1 MRAIRYVLGLTL
13 FTVWYGGKVIV
24 AALFG
29 LRRKHGGLF
38 DDSQQRWARALLRW
52 HGIAV
57 VVVDGER
64 INRAAPAVY
73 ISNHASF
80 IDIWAL
86 LATLPGSIRFVAKK
100 EFFRLP
106 IIGLAMKAMGHVFI
120 DRANR
125 SSAFSSYD
133 AAAEAIRSGT
143 SVVVFAEG
151 TRSRTG
157 KLLPFK
163 KGPFVLAVAAE
174 VPIIPVCCAHT
185 FDLLPKG
192 SWSPKRGTVEV
203 RIGEPIPTKGLSYE
217 ARDELAS
224 SSRAQVL
231 SLGAKE

>member
-1 MRAIRYVLGLTL
+1 
-13 FTVWYGGKVIV
+13 F

-29 LRRKHGGLF
+29 LRQKHGGLF

-52 HGIAV
+52 HRIEV
-57 VVVDGER
+57 VVVHGER
-64 INRAAPAVY
+64 IDPAQPAVY

-86 LATLPGSIRFVAKK
+86 LTTLPGTIRFVAKK

-106 IIGLAMKAMGHVFI
+106 VIGLAMKAMGHVFI

-125 SSAFSSYD
+125 SSAVSSYD
-133 AAAEAIRSGT
+133 SAAESIRTGT

-157 KLLPFK
+157 KLQSFK

-174 VPIIPVCCAHT
+174 VPVIPVYCANT
-185 FDLLPKG
+185 FVLLPKS
-192 SWSPKRGTVEV
+192 SWSPKPGKVEV
-203 RIGEPIPTKGLSYE
+203 RI
-217 ARDELAS
+217 
-224 SSRAQVL
+224 
-231 SLGAKE
+231 